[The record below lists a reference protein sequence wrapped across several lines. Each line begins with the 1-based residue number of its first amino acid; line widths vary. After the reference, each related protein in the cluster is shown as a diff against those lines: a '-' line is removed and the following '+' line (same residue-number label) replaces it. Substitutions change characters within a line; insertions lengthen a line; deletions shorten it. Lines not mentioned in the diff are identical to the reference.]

1 MEKENKT
8 VFDTLYAVDVS
19 AKLGKKMGLSYLSW
33 ADAWAELK
41 KIYPDAEYKIYTRRV
56 DSTIEK
62 QEKLDEKTT
71 ITTTENYYNEVPY
84 FTDGRTCYV
93 KVGVTIKNN
102 EEIEIFPIMNNR
114 NASVPVYSVTSVDV
128 NKALQRAFVKACARH
143 GLGLYVYAG
152 EDLPEDKR
160 VDVNDLIKQASKVN
174 AVEDEAEFN
183 KMKEN
188 IISYITSL
196 GDHVDATL
204 YAFIQR
210 LFPGFRLGQLNF
222 KDHAAGVSQ
231 LNFVISRL

>member
-62 QEKLDEKTT
+62 QEKIDEKTT

-114 NASVPVYSVTSVDV
+114 NASVPIYSVTSVDV

-174 AVEDEAEFN
+174 TVEDEAEFN

-210 LFPGFRLGQLNF
+210 LFPGVRLGQLNF